1 MVETEITT
9 ICASLC
15 DNYCEMIIDPV
26 PSPEV
31 KTNLSLP
38 ANSNGYR
45 PWRIVMILLVTVIL
59 ISSII
64 TGILFWLFR
73 DVDWESIVSDVS
85 TEIIESFEP
94 TPTVDDV
101 YPSVTE
107 KTNRSRSVV
116 NIKNSYSTNTVGVAF
131 EYPAGWEVSEQLIY
145 DEERPTLCVRPKNDL
160 GVYISISNSSD
171 VSCRII
177 EEMGYVSDLADE
189 TLTVD
194 GRSAYRYS
202 GYRNNFDQSGE
213 EKIESVF
220 VLTDSK
226 CYEIDLVQEIE
237 SPVNQAAFEQVLDT
251 ITFQY

>member
-1 MVETEITT
+1 MDSAT
-9 ICASLC
+9 
-15 DNYCEMIIDPV
+15 DNQY
-26 PSPEV
+26 
-31 KTNLSLP
+31 LSEHTSSQSQPLY
-38 ANSNGYR
+38 SKGYR
-45 PWRIVMILLVTVIL
+45 PWRILLVLLVTVIL

-64 TGILFWLFR
+64 TGIVFWLLR
-73 DVDWESIVSDVS
+73 DVDWKSIVSDVS

-94 TPTVDDV
+94 TPTIGSD

-107 KTNRSRSVV
+107 KTSRSRSVV
-116 NIKNSYSTNTVGVAF
+116 NIKNSYSTNTVGVYF

-145 DEERPTLCVRPKNDL
+145 DEDRPALYVRPKNDL

-177 EEMGYVSDLADE
+177 EEMGYVPDLADE

-202 GYRNNFDQSGE
+202 GYRNNYDQSGE

-220 VLTDSK
+220 VLTETK
-226 CYEIDLVQEIE
+226 CYEIDLVQELE
-237 SPVNQAAFEQVLDT
+237 SIDNQAAFEQVLNT